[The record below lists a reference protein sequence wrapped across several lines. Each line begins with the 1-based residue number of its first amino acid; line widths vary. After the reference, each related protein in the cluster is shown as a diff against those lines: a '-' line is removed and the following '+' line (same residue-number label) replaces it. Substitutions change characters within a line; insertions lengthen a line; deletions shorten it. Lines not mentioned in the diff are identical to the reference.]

1 MYEPET
7 HPETRNPKPETER
20 LLIIMTYA
28 VFLAAR
34 TQGFVH
40 SPLLKQTGI
49 TYQPLLH
56 VSDWCKPLVSAAPS
70 RKFGQLQPL

>member
-1 MYEPET
+1 
-7 HPETRNPKPETER
+7 
-20 LLIIMTYA
+20 MTYA